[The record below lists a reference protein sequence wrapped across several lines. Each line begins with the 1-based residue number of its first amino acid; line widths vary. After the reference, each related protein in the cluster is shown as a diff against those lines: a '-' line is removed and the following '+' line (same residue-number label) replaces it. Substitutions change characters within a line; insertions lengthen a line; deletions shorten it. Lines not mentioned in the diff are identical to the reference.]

1 MADPIDFT
9 QARAVRGRAA
19 GDQYLGDRSTATAV
33 AEMPAHPMDG
43 EQARKLH
50 RQLLEWYYVERE
62 RQAMNRQE
70 MATDVDFYDNLQW
83 NADDAAAVKERG
95 QMPLV
100 YNEVAP
106 MVDWLV
112 GTERRARVDWRVLP
126 RTEDDVD
133 IADTKTKVLKY
144 VADINRTVF
153 ARSRAFADAIKAGV
167 GWLDDGVRDDPT
179 EDILYSKWEDWRC
192 VLWDSMSK
200 ELDLSD
206 ARYVFRWRWVDVD
219 IAVAMFPDREQVIR
233 RAAEDNPAWFSD
245 EDEDE
250 WQSATG
256 PLETEVNG
264 RLYASGAGLVV
275 DARRPRV
282 KLIECQY
289 RMPVRTRVVAD
300 GPFRGVPLDERD
312 AIMMDAVRRGA
323 ITSIVDKVMMR
334 MHSAVF
340 TEGAML
346 AAGSTIFRHNKFTLT
361 PVWCYR
367 RGRDQMPYGI
377 VRRVRDIQQDLNKR
391 ASKALFMLNTNQVV
405 MDEGA
410 VEDIE
415 AARDEVDRPDGMIV
429 KKAGKEFVIRRD
441 TDAATG
447 QINMM
452 TLAAQTIQKAAGV
465 ADENLGRQTNAVSGE
480 AIKAR
485 QLQGS
490 VVTTEP
496 LDNLRLATQL
506 QGEKQLSLTEQFYSE
521 PKVIRLTGAKGALE
535 WVRINE
541 PEMGPDGS
549 VRFIND
555 ITASQADFQVSEQ
568 DYSGTLRQVMF
579 ENLNQMAM
587 KLPPEVSLRLLTI
600 ALEFSDL
607 PNKDEVADM
616 IRRITGERDPN
627 KEMSPE
633 EAAQAEEQMRQQA
646 EALQFQR
653 EQAMASLEEQRAKV
667 RQINAQASK
676 LEAEA
681 MAAGGDEGVG
691 LPPEVAQAIEE
702 MRAQAM
708 QAQKQ
713 AADEMERMSQQ
724 LAKAQSE
731 LANRTLALT
740 KDADT
745 KREVALIDADTRVRV
760 AEIQKASDAKLDP
773 ILKRMD
779 DLVRQVEDANKRADE
794 AAALADKN
802 AKLAEKAAKEAA
814 EAKAKAEEKH
824 EAAEAPAPA
833 PAPAAPAGD
842 TTIQVNVG
850 GEEKDIVI
858 QRGADGK
865 IAGATVKPK
874 AQPKKASPSSK
885 KE

>member
-1 MADPIDFT
+1 MADGIDFENA
-9 QARAVRGRAA
+9 QAVRGRAP
-19 GDQYLGDRSTATAV
+19 GDQYRGDDGQGYSTQV
-33 AEMPAHPMDG
+33 AEVKPHAMDG
-43 EQARKLH
+43 HQARKLH

-83 NADDAAAVKERG
+83 NSDDAMAVRERG

-100 YNEVAP
+100 YNEIAP

-133 IADTKTKVLKY
+133 MADTKTKVLKY
-144 VADINRTVF
+144 VSDINRVVF
-153 ARSRAFADAIKAGV
+153 NRSRAFADAIKAGV
-167 GWLDDGVRDDPT
+167 GWMDDGARDDPT
-179 EDILYSKWEDWRC
+179 EDILYSKHEDWRC
-192 VLWDSMSK
+192 VLWDSMAK
-200 ELDLSD
+200 EPDLSD
-206 ARYVFRWRWVDVD
+206 GRYIFRWRWVDVD
-219 IAVAMFPDREQVIR
+219 IAIAMFPDRANVIR

-282 KLIECQY
+282 KLIEAQY
-289 RMPVRTRVVAD
+289 RMPASVKVVRD
-300 GPFRGVPLDERD
+300 GPFRGAIVDERD
-312 AIMMDAVRRGA
+312 PIVMGAVRAGQV
-323 ITSIVDKVMMR
+323 TSIVDRVMLR
-334 MHSAVF
+334 MHGAVF
-340 TEGAML
+340 VESAML
-346 AAGSTIFRHNKFTLT
+346 GYGPSIYRHNRFSLT

-367 RGRDQMPYGI
+367 RGRDHMPYGV

-415 AARDEVDRPDGMIV
+415 ATRDEVDRPDGMIV
-429 KKAGKEFVIRRD
+429 KKPGKAFDIRRD

-452 TLAAQTIQKAAGV
+452 TMAAQTIQKAAGV

-496 LDNLRLATQL
+496 LDNLRFATQL
-506 QGEKQLSLTEQFYSE
+506 QGEKQVSLCEQFYTE
-521 PKVIRLTGAKGALE
+521 QKVIRLTGTKGALE

-541 PEMGPDGS
+541 PEVGLDGS

-579 ENLNQMAM
+579 ESLNQMAM
-587 KLPPEVSLRLLTI
+587 RLPPEVSLRILTI

-607 PNKDEVADM
+607 PNKDEVAEQ
-616 IRRITGERDPN
+616 IRQITGQRDPN

-653 EQAMASLEEQRAKV
+653 EQAMATLEEQRAKV
-667 RQINAQASK
+667 RQLNATAAK

-681 MAAGGDEGVG
+681 MAAAGGDEAGM
-691 LPPEVAQAIEE
+691 PPEVAQALED
-702 MRAQAM
+702 MRNQAM

-713 AADEMERMSQQ
+713 AADELDRLSQQ

-745 KREVALIDADTRVRV
+745 RREVALIDADTKVRV
-760 AEIQKASDAKLDP
+760 AEIQKASDAKLEP

-779 DLVRQVEDANKRADE
+779 DLVQQVGEANKRADE
-794 AAALADKN
+794 AAAMAEKN
-802 AKLAEKAAKEAA
+802 AKAA
-814 EAKAKAEEKH
+814 ERAIQEAAKAKAEPPP
-824 EAAEAPAPA
+824 APAPTPA
-833 PAPAAPAGD
+833 PSPAPAAPAGD

-850 GEEKDIVI
+850 GEEKDVVI
-858 QRGADGK
+858 TRGPDGK
-865 IAGATVKPK
+865 IAGAKIKTNPK
-874 AQPKKASPSSK
+874 PKKAAPSDK